1 MKTFTLILCY
11 LLFTSQILS
20 AQNMPP
26 TLRLACESEKI
37 NSAYMQ
43 FPTSDSSE
51 LGLLFNYKLKD
62 TTNEPFKNII
72 SQKIF
77 YSNDDLIIIFV
88 AAEDSKG
95 NLGVYRVEV
104 NNSLKISRTIFI
116 NSIPLYYKNMK
127 TTSGSYASSLFYAD
141 KDRLLYPSNEAGLW
155 KLIRIKDNDVV
166 GQWNHVVPFQD
177 PKISDTFATWTYKD
191 KEKTYLYIYS
201 LKTEESKLLNLKD
214 DVYVLGSYKN
224 ELYFVNT
231 VTVENDK
238 KIYRVLSFSSQGS
251 KLLLELDSSVATYA
265 NFLMVN
271 NYIFFTSERKMISNK
286 VTIGVIEAQLNTY
299 DIAKNTV
306 TQKIKYSPLMTEL
319 VKKLGNTQEQLLNN
333 PIWNQGEIIYSLG
346 DIGGIIKYNFVL
358 KQWFY
363 FKLSLKSV
371 KCFNPSA
378 TTVSGSSKGFYNKF

>member
-1 MKTFTLILCY
+1 MKTF
-11 LLFTSQILS
+11 ILS
-20 AQNMPP
+20 SLLLASQFLFAQNMPP
-26 TLRLACESEKI
+26 TLRLACESGKI
-37 NSAYMQ
+37 NSPYMQ

-62 TTNEPFKNII
+62 PTNEPFKNII

-77 YSNDDLIIIFV
+77 YSNEDLIIIFV
-88 AAEDSKG
+88 AAEDIKG
-95 NLGVYRVEV
+95 NLGVYRIEV

-116 NSIPLYYKNMK
+116 NSIPSYYKNMK

-141 KDRLLYPSNEAGLW
+141 KERLLYPSNEAGLW
-155 KLIRIKDNDVV
+155 KLIRIKDNDVI

-177 PKISDTFATWTYKD
+177 PKITDTFASWTYKD

-201 LKTEESKLLNLKD
+201 LKTEESKLITLKD

-231 VTVENDK
+231 VTVENEK
-238 KIYRVLSFSSQGS
+238 KVYRVLSFSPQGS
-251 KLLLELDSSVATYA
+251 KLLVELDSTVANYA

-299 DIAKNTV
+299 DITKNSI

-378 TTVSGSSKGFYNKF
+378 TSISGSAKGFYNKF